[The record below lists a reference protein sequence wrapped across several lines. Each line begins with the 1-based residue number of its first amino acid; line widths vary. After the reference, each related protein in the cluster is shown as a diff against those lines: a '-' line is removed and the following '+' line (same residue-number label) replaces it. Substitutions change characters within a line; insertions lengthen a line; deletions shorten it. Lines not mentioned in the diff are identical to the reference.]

1 MSKKQNASAQKNAQK
16 RNSRAKAKRASIARG
31 KNAPMARMRNV
42 FGDQPGGMDF
52 DNVLNNA
59 VRQINKGNV
68 ASGASYNSSDDMLTG
83 VKKAASELFKMY
95 SYLTLVAFM
104 VNKKV
109 IEHTFKIDLDE
120 MSLNLMAMDNKV
132 SRLMMLINDPDTD
145 EGAVATEALDI
156 GTDLQNYADV
166 LYNEIANLEEHSLV
180 IEETINRLSTEVDE
194 TDPTKARFKVL
205 ETLAYQK
212 LAEVKLAQDAKA
224 ATPQP
229 AEEVAEEP
237 AVQ

>member
-1 MSKKQNASAQKNAQK
+1 MSKKQNASAQKNAQT

-132 SRLMMLINDPDTD
+132 SRLMMLIHDPDTD
-145 EGAVATEALDI
+145 EGVVATEALDI

-194 TDPTKARFKVL
+194 ADPTKARFKVL